1 MSANHEDDRMRALLA
16 PLETMEPARRKVGR
30 RSTPR
35 LVVTLAVVVLGLAAG
50 GVAIAAGLGAFS
62 GGITTSDLA
71 ACKASTVAI
80 TTASG
85 AQVLTGHT
93 DAGVYCVGYKDPN
106 GAEAMSSNVPGE
118 SPVGQAVAVGALD
131 TASNTY
137 VIAGVVPSG
146 YNALSIGAQHIP
158 IRNQAFL
165 VDRKSAAAGPGTLSG
180 PAGRAR
186 VDVSSLASP

>member
-1 MSANHEDDRMRALLA
+1 MSANHEDDRLRALLA
-16 PLETMEPARRKVGR
+16 PLETMEPAKRNVGR
-30 RSTPR
+30 HSARR
-35 LVVTLAVVVLGLAAG
+35 LLLTLAVVVFGLAAG

-62 GGITTSDLA
+62 GHTTADLA
-71 ACKASTVAI
+71 ACKASTVAF

-106 GAEAMSSNVPGE
+106 GAEAISAAIPGE
-118 SPVGQAVAVGALD
+118 TPVGQAVAVKALD
-131 TASNTY
+131 TTSNTY

-146 YNALSIGAQHIP
+146 YNALSIGARQIP

-165 VDRKSAAAGPGTLSG
+165 VDVKSAAEGPGTVSG
-180 PAGRAR
+180 PAGRAA

>member
-1 MSANHEDDRMRALLA
+1 MNHDDDRMRALLA
-16 PLETMEPARRKVGR
+16 PLETMEPARRKVSR
-30 RSTPR
+30 RSARR
-35 LVVTLAVVVLGLAAG
+35 LLLTLAVVVFGLAAG

-62 GGITTSDLA
+62 GGTTTADLA
-71 ACKASTVAI
+71 ACKPSTVAI

-106 GAEAMSSNVPGE
+106 GAEAMSADVPGE
-118 SPVGQAVAVGALD
+118 SPVGQAVAVKALD

-146 YNALSIGAQHIP
+146 YSALSIGAQHIP

-165 VDRKSAAAGPGTLSG
+165 VDPKSAAVGPGTIAG
-180 PAGRAR
+180 PAGRAA
-186 VDVSSLASP
+186 VDVSSLAGP